1 MLGLKITL
9 LQLLSV
15 VFGIGLLVLIH
26 ELGHFMFAKIYKIA
40 VEKFTIGFGPE
51 LFGFTKAGT
60 RYSICLIPLGGMVKM
75 KGEDVEGLSGAP
87 DEFFS
92 QAWYKRLIIALFGP
106 LMNYFLAA
114 VLFAVVFLFW
124 GVAGPSKLPYVG
136 EVKSGMPAAMS
147 GVLSGDLVKEINGKT
162 INKWEDISQT
172 IAASDGAISFILA
185 RGTSTL
191 TVNMQADKDP
201 VSGRFLVGIAPKIEF
216 EKLSSFSS
224 IKLAIEV
231 PITQTVFTAK
241 YLYDKITQGE
251 KPELAGPIGVMQFL
265 GKAASDGLAS
275 LLYLLGVLSVALGM
289 FNLFPIPVL
298 DGGHIMFAI
307 IEGVSGRK
315 VSAKAIQVA
324 TLIGF
329 VFLISVMVFA
339 TYGDIARIISSF
351 KK

>member
-1 MLGLKITL
+1 MLGLKISI
-9 LQLLSV
+9 LQLLAV
-15 VFGIGLLVLIH
+15 AFGIGLLVFIH

-40 VEKFTIGFGPE
+40 VEKFTIGFGTE
-51 LFGFTKAGT
+51 LFGFTKGET

-75 KGEDVEGLSGAP
+75 KGEDEKSTGAP
-87 DEFFS
+87 DEFSS

-114 VLFAVVFLFW
+114 VLFAVVFLSW
-124 GVAGPSKLPYVG
+124 GVAGPSKLPYIG
-136 EVKSGMPAAMS
+136 EVKTNMPAATA
-147 GVLSGDLVKEINGKT
+147 GVLSGDLVKQINGKA
-162 INKWEDISQT
+162 INKWEEISET
-172 IAASDGAISFILA
+172 ISASNGAISFVLL
-185 RGTSTL
+185 RGTSTVE
-191 TVNMQADKDP
+191 VNMNADKDP
-201 VSGRFLVGIAPKIEF
+201 ISGRFIVGIAPKVEY
-216 EKLSSFSS
+216 EKVSAFKS
-224 IKLAIEV
+224 IKLAIKV
-231 PITQTVFTAK
+231 PITQTVFTVK
-241 YLYDKITQGE
+241 YLYEKIATGK

-307 IEGVSGRK
+307 MEGVSGRK
-315 VSAKAIQVA
+315 LSAKAVQIA

-339 TYGDIARIISSF
+339 TYGDIARIITSF

>member
-1 MLGLKITL
+1 MLGLKISL
-9 LQLLSV
+9 LQLIAV
-15 VFGIGLLVLIH
+15 AFGIGLLVFIH

-51 LFGFTKAGT
+51 LIGFTKGET
-60 RYSICLIPLGGMVKM
+60 RYSVCLIPLGGMVKM
-75 KGEDVEGLSGAP
+75 KGEDIEGVTGAS

-114 VLFAVVFLFW
+114 VLFLIVFLFW
-124 GVAGPSKLPYVG
+124 GVSSPTKLAYIG
-136 EVKSGMPAAMS
+136 EAKAGMPAARV
-147 GVLSGDLVKEINGKT
+147 GVLSGDLIKEVNGK
-162 INKWEDISQT
+162 IVSKWEDVSQIIT
-172 IAASDGAISFILA
+172 ESNGAISFVLA
-185 RGTSTL
+185 RGTSTIN
-191 TVNMQADKDP
+191 VNMQADKDP
-201 VSGRFLVGIAPKIEF
+201 VSGRLFVGISPKMEF
-216 EKLSSFSS
+216 EKVSTLNS
-224 IKLAIEV
+224 IKLAIKV

-241 YLYDKITQGE
+241 YLYEKITEGK

-315 VSAKAIQVA
+315 VNAKAIQVA

-329 VFLISVMVFA
+329 IFLISVMVFA
-339 TYGDIARIISSF
+339 TYGDIGRIILSF
-351 KK
+351 RK